1 MKGKFV
7 FSDDLERV
15 HLDWGEQGW
24 FSRPDTT
31 GAQALVVVEVELLPG
46 FGHSFHKHP
55 RQEEVI
61 FVLNGEVEQWLE
73 TEKQTLKAGDS
84 VFIRA
89 GVVHATF
96 NNSDHPVKAL
106 AILGP
111 SIGEEGY
118 EVVEVFDEEPWH
130 MLRS

>member
-1 MKGKFV
+1 MSENFV
-7 FSDDLERV
+7 TAKKAKQVVLE
-15 HLDWGEQGW
+15 WGQQAWYCQPEL
-24 FSRPDTT
+24 T
-31 GAQALVVVEVELLPG
+31 GAQALVVVDVVLFPG

-61 FVLNGEVEQWLE
+61 YVLEGQVEQWVGQ
-73 TEKQTLKAGDS
+73 EKRLLQAGDS
-84 VFIRA
+84 AFIGA

-96 NNSDHPVKAL
+96 NDSSENVKVL

-118 EVVEVFDEEPWH
+118 EVEEVFDQEPWSG
-130 MLRS
+130 LR